1 MLIFTLEK
9 HMVDEEAKL
18 KRYVRVAEFRSED
31 GLGWP
36 KDQKATTIQA
46 TSISFS
52 SQCDFALVVLLFF
65 LQRSLCRGSPAAK
78 NMADDIN
85 NDATT
90 STCQTAWRSSSAA
103 GIRRYCGYV
112 AVVGSVFHCANP
124 RFESKY

>member
-52 SQCDFALVVLLFF
+52 SQCDFSLVVLLFF

-85 NDATT
+85 DNIHVPN
-90 STCQTAWRSSSAA
+90 SVEVVVCRGYSPVLWLRGCCRQCIPLCESS
-103 GIRRYCGYV
+103 V
-112 AVVGSVFHCANP
+112 
-124 RFESKY
+124 